1 FERAAELAGRG
12 DVKAA
17 RLAAAARHAA
27 TAGDPR
33 RARALLDRLGTLTL
47 TAETRGQAE
56 LLHGGLELRGGETGN
71 ACDKF
76 LAAAGWLLD
85 RDRELGVRALVRAA
99 EAGYFAGDIQRFLAI
114 AHRAAALRRPDDR
127 AATQLMFDYLAGMAA
142 TFRGRHDEA
151 AGPLRRV
158 MRLSASVHDPAMLVW
173 AGVAGLMLGEDE
185 HALTLATRSVE
196 SARSH
201 GAVAALP
208 QLLES
213 VIHAEFWM
221 GRYASMAVHA
231 LEGLRLAQETGR
243 LNSAGHHLAWLSL
256 VAAVQGDEETCRIRA
271 GAAFELADAHGL
283 GLPAV
288 LGDWALAHVDLAAGR
303 VAEAA
308 ARLGARRRRDHLVT
322 RVMAIP
328 TFIEATAR
336 TGDRRKAQVALGVLD
351 RWVGSTRSPDRRAL
365 AMRCHALLAGPGE
378 AEALFGEA
386 LELHRQGACE
396 FETARTRLLYGEAL
410 RRERRPGTAR
420 QHLHGALETFE
431 RLGARLWAEQA
442 RGELRAAGQSVR
454 PARPPLAEPL
464 TAQQSQIARMVAEGA
479 TNREVAA
486 RLFLSPRTVEH
497 HLRNIFVKLGVRSRV
512 ELSRL
517 LS

>member
-1 FERAAELAGRG
+1 
-12 DVKAA
+12 
-17 RLAAAARHAA
+17 A

-33 RARALLDRLGTLTL
+33 RVRALMDRLGGLTL